1 MLFAE
6 NDSQEPFARSS
17 PKRCLQSKQLEIA
30 MKLVQEFT
38 FNAALKQPLPVGAG
52 PIGTRMYY
60 DVTGGAVIGDR
71 IRGKLLGGG
80 EWALAR
86 RST

>member
-1 MLFAE
+1 
-6 NDSQEPFARSS
+6 
-17 PKRCLQSKQLEIA
+17 

-60 DVTGGAVIGDR
+60 DVTGGEVIATGYAGSYLEAASGR
-71 IRGKLLGGG
+71 SLGEVHSAMAKGVV
-80 EWALAR
+80 
-86 RST
+86 